1 MKQYFRIGV
10 IVAILWAA
18 ACGLSW
24 ARVGMPDVKTVTAWG
39 ETRLTEDPAADR
51 ERAIAQAQRNA
62 LEQIVGVYV
71 SSSTL
76 VRNFQ
81 IVEDNIYT
89 KAAGFLNAY
98 DVIQEKRG
106 KGHRVRIRAQVSL
119 VPVTDILKNSGLLRK
134 WRVGV
139 LISSNQ
145 RELTALLRY
154 YSQPRLMAV
163 VDSIETRIGRAVSKA
178 GFKLVDPRHLQK
190 LRKAADPSSLVDP
203 EIAEG
208 MDLLV
213 TGSVSFA
220 SSSVGASIHQAAC
233 QIHGKVLRTDTG
245 EIIYQG
251 NVGNTLDGITLLV
264 DRDLA
269 EKYMN
274 SYGNGQM
281 ADGTPDLR
289 TYGSG
294 VAGAMDKATQ
304 LAAAMAA
311 DVTVSQIM
319 RIPAAARSTVVLEVY
334 GSEFDDMIAIE
345 DQLQKMEGVASVHIE
360 GFGEG
365 AKTIEVEY
373 AGKTMTLAKTL
384 NRSDA
389 LRRLGF
395 KIKGVTQNKIV
406 FKK

>member
-1 MKQYFRIGV
+1 MKQHFRIGV
-10 IVAILWAA
+10 IVAILWTAN
-18 ACGLSW
+18 CGLSW
-24 ARVGMPDVKTVTAWG
+24 ARVGMPDVRTVTAWG
-39 ETRLTEDPAADR
+39 ESRLTEDPSADR
-51 ERAIAQAQRNA
+51 ELAIAQAQRNA

-81 IVEDNIYT
+81 VVEDNIYT

-98 DVIQEKRG
+98 DMIQEKRG
-106 KGHRVRIRAQVSL
+106 KSHRVQIRAQVSL

-139 LISSNQ
+139 LISSS
-145 RELTALLRY
+145 RHELDKLLRY

-163 VDSIETRIGRAVSKA
+163 VDSVETRIGQAVSNA

-190 LRKAADPSSLVDP
+190 LRKAADPSSVVDA
-203 EIAEG
+203 EIGRG

-213 TGSVSFA
+213 TGTVSFA
-220 SSSVGASIHQAAC
+220 TASMGAAIHQAAC

-264 DRDLA
+264 DPDLA

-289 TYGSG
+289 AYGSG
-294 VAGAMDKATQ
+294 VAGAVDKATQ

-311 DVTVSQIM
+311 DVMVSQIM
-319 RIPAAARSTVVLEVY
+319 RIPAATRSTIVLEVY
-334 GSEFDDMIAIE
+334 GSEFDDLVVLE
-345 DQLQKMEGVASVHIE
+345 DQLQKMQGVASVHIE

-384 NRSDA
+384 NKSDA
-389 LRRLGF
+389 LKRLGF

-406 FKK
+406 LKK

>member
-1 MKQYFRIGV
+1 MKQHFRIGV
-10 IVAILWAA
+10 IITILWVVN
-18 ACGLSW
+18 CGLSW
-24 ARVGMPDVKTVTAWG
+24 AQVGMPDVQTVTVWG
-39 ETRLTEDPAADR
+39 ETQLTENPAADR

-81 IVEDNIYT
+81 VVEDNIYT

-98 DVIQEKRG
+98 DVIQETRG
-106 KGHRVRIRAQVSL
+106 KDHRVQIRAQVSL

-139 LISSNQ
+139 LISPEQ
-145 RELTALLRY
+145 RELTKLLRY

-163 VDSIETRIGRAVSKA
+163 VDSIETRIGQAVSDA

-190 LRKAADPSSLVDP
+190 LRKAADPASAVDAD
-203 EIAEG
+203 IGGG

-213 TGSVSFA
+213 TGTVSFSTTA
-220 SSSVGASIHQAAC
+220 VGTAIHQAAC
-233 QIHGKVLRTDTG
+233 QIHGKVLRADTG
-245 EIIYQG
+245 EILYQG

-264 DRDLA
+264 NRDLA

-294 VAGAMDKATQ
+294 EAGALDKATQ

-319 RIPAAARSTVVLEVY
+319 RIPAAARSTVVLEVH
-334 GSEFDDMIAIE
+334 GSEFDDMVALE
-345 DQLQKMEGVASVHIE
+345 DQLQKLEGVTAVHIE

-365 AKTIEVEY
+365 VKTIEVEY
-373 AGKTMTLAKTL
+373 AGKAITLAKTL
-384 NRSDA
+384 SKSDVMG
-389 LRRLGF
+389 RLGL

-406 FKK
+406 VKK

>member
-1 MKQYFRIGV
+1 
-10 IVAILWAA
+10 
-18 ACGLSW
+18 
-24 ARVGMPDVKTVTAWG
+24 
-39 ETRLTEDPAADR
+39 
-51 ERAIAQAQRNA
+51 
-62 LEQIVGVYV
+62 
-71 SSSTL
+71 
-76 VRNFQ
+76 
-81 IVEDNIYT
+81 
-89 KAAGFLNAY
+89 
-98 DVIQEKRG
+98 
-106 KGHRVRIRAQVSL
+106 
-119 VPVTDILKNSGLLRK
+119 
-134 WRVGV
+134 
-139 LISSNQ
+139 
-145 RELTALLRY
+145 
-154 YSQPRLMAV
+154 MAV
-163 VDSIETRIGRAVSKA
+163 VDSIEARIGRAISKA

-190 LRKAADPSSLVDP
+190 LRKAADPLSVVNA
-203 EIAEG
+203 EIAQG

-220 SSSVGASIHQAAC
+220 TTNLGAAIHQAAC

-269 EKYMN
+269 ENYMN

-294 VAGAMDKATQ
+294 VAGALDKAIQ
-304 LAAAMAA
+304 LASAMAA
-311 DVTVSQIM
+311 DITVSQVM
-319 RIPAAARSTVVLEVY
+319 RIPAAARSIVVLEVY
-334 GSEFDDMIAIE
+334 GSEFDDLIALE
-345 DQLQKMEGVASVHIE
+345 DQLQKMEGVAAVHIE

-373 AGKTMTLAKTL
+373 TGKTMTLAKTL

>member
-1 MKQYFRIGV
+1 MKQHFRIGV
-10 IVAILWAA
+10 IGAILWFATG
-18 ACGLSW
+18 GLSW
-24 ARVGMPDVKTVTAWG
+24 AQVGMPDIQTVTAWG
-39 ETRLTEDPAADR
+39 ETELTVHPAADR
-51 ERAIAQAQRNA
+51 ERAVAQAQRKA
-62 LEQIVGVYV
+62 VEQIVGVYV

-89 KAAGFLNAY
+89 KAAGFVNVY
-98 DVIQEKRG
+98 DVIQETREKD
-106 KGHRVRIRAQVSL
+106 HRVRIRAQISL

-139 LISSNQ
+139 LISPEH
-145 RELTALLRY
+145 RELTTLLRY
-154 YSQPRLMAV
+154 DSQPQLMAAA
-163 VDSIETRIGRAVSKA
+163 DSIETRIGRAVSDA

-190 LRKAADPSSLVDP
+190 LRKAADPASAVDA
-203 EIAEG
+203 EIGGG

-213 TGSVSFA
+213 TGTVSFA
-220 SSSVGASIHQAAC
+220 TTTGGTTVHQAAC
-233 QIHGKVLRTDTG
+233 QIHGKVLRADTG

-294 VAGAMDKATQ
+294 AAGALDKAIQ

-319 RIPAAARSTVVLEVY
+319 RIPAATRSTVVLEVH
-334 GSEFDDMIAIE
+334 GLEFDDLVALE
-345 DQLQKMEGVASVHIE
+345 DQLQKMEGVSAVHIE

-365 AKTIEVEY
+365 SKTIEVEY
-373 AGKTMTLAKTL
+373 TGKTITLAKTL
-384 NRSDA
+384 NRSGVI
-389 LRRLGF
+389 RRLGL
-395 KIKGVTQNKIV
+395 KIKDVTQNKIIV
-406 FKK
+406 KK